1 MIGLTEYL
9 GIKPSPVSPIAAGDS
24 ALIAGTI
31 RLDGVAWI
39 TAKEGLTWFQKQAVK
54 ALQTIT
60 SKLSNNHINLAHLAN
75 LLRDIHMVT
84 PHILAREAGPWVRQ
98 AWSTIH

>member
-1 MIGLTEYL
+1 MGLAVTQEIANELLTALRMHMKCSWWIKHEVMIGLTEYL

-39 TAKEGLTWFQKQAVK
+39 TANEGLTWFQK
-54 ALQTIT
+54 
-60 SKLSNNHINLAHLAN
+60 LA
-75 LLRDIHMVT
+75 
-84 PHILAREAGPWVRQ
+84 
-98 AWSTIH
+98 